1 MFRNPLAETVYNQKY
16 SHDGLYSWQKLS
28 DVLIDDIT
36 GTRGGR
42 LEPLLSKEDRAALAD
57 NHRKMK
63 FVAGGRYLYY
73 AGRPMLAINNCF
85 GKEVRVLTTQG
96 WRQVSQLG
104 EAEIISP
111 VDGKPKKANF
121 VSRGVQQLY
130 RYEFS
135 QIRGKSKKTY
145 SVRATKNHKWLLS
158 DGSCTEDLQIG
169 QVVPAGS
176 VNLSSS
182 AEGFLHGFIFGDGNK
197 TGVVRLCGMKRN
209 LLPRFLHLGRVTSPP
224 FAKGDLVFQ
233 AARKDV
239 AWKELPST
247 EDPSYIGSF
256 IEGWLAADGHDDRI
270 IHSTHRSHLEWFVN
284 HAAFAGYVITG
295 ELRSQTRDVSSFP
308 GYKYKDHTIWMVS
321 FSRGETFRGF
331 KLINKEPLA
340 QEEVFCPFEP
350 EFNQIIIDHNIR
362 TYQCYL
368 FKGQEDTREEWGSL
382 LKRISDSLMTGGGV
396 GIDYS
401 VFRPKGAKLART
413 GGLASGP
420 IPLMHSVNEVGRNVM
435 QGGSRRS
442 AIYASLNW
450 QHGDVS
456 DFLKAKNW
464 GDMPIGKAK
473 KEDGSLYTYKDAKEG
488 NFNFPAPLDMTNISL
503 NYDDAWLDLP
513 DRHLHPTFLENTL
526 QALRTA
532 EPGWSFNFREKQ
544 EETLRN
550 APVAGKTRV
559 LTRSGYQKVEDILNQ
574 KIEVWTGVRWAKTTF
589 KLTKEN
595 TRTIK
600 VIITGGREIECD
612 PTHEFILARGEVRV
626 PAMELKKG
634 DELLVS
640 LPVDSKTPFSPK
652 DYTLGFMFGDGHFR
666 VAGGGEISFFTD
678 DKKKCL
684 ERMDRDAF
692 SSIRTQERNGSIRAY
707 VKTGWTPSFD
717 KDKFPEGKS
726 FLSPSFVAGL
736 FDSDGSYDDKQRRI
750 RVSSVHRE
758 FLEDLRRYLESLG
771 ILSGV
776 SSGGIS
782 QFGKTQTW
790 TLTVMSEYLSR
801 FAEVI
806 PTARIQPNRLH
817 NPFRKSKLKVLE
829 VCEAQEQNVYCCDVG
844 VKEHSFQAEGVII
857 SNCTEVTSEDDSD
870 VCNLASV
877 NMSQIDTIEEFA
889 EVVYLASK
897 FLYCG
902 TIRGDVPFEKV
913 RKIRDQNRRLGLGL
927 MGIHEWLLKRKY
939 PYEVVPELHQ
949 WLEAYRRESERGAN
963 EVADAFGLPRP
974 KAYRAIAPT
983 GSIGLIAK
991 QLAA

>member
-1 MFRNPLAETVYNQKY
+1 MFRNPLAETIYKQKY
-16 SHDGLYSWQKLS
+16 SHGGSYTWQRLS

-36 GTRGGR
+36 GTRGGK
-42 LEPLLSKEDRAALAD
+42 LDPLLSKEERAALAD
-57 NHRKMK
+57 HHRKMK
-63 FVAGGRYLYY
+63 FIAGGRYLYY

-111 VDGKPKKANF
+111 VDGKPKKADF

-270 IHSTHRSHLEWFVN
+270 IHSIHRSHLEWFVN

-295 ELRSQTRDVSSFP
+295 ELRSQTRDVSSH
-308 GYKYKDHTIWMVS
+308 KYKDHTIWMVN
-321 FSRGETFRGF
+321 FSRGERFGGF

-382 LKRISDSLMTGGGV
+382 LQRTSDSLMTGGGV
-396 GIDYS
+396 GVDYS
-401 VFRPKGAKLART
+401 IFRPRGAKLART

-450 QHGDVS
+450 KHGDAP

-464 GDMPIGKAK
+464 DEMPIGKAK
-473 KEDGSLYTYKDAKEG
+473 KLDGTPYTYKDAKED

-503 NYDDAWLDLP
+503 NYDDAWLNLP
-513 DRHLHPTFLENTL
+513 DRHLHPTFLENTR

-532 EPGWSFNFREKQ
+532 EPGWSFNFGEKQ
-544 EETLRN
+544 DETLRN
-550 APVAGKTRV
+550 A
-559 LTRSGYQKVEDILNQ
+559 
-574 KIEVWTGVRWAKTTF
+574 
-589 KLTKEN
+589 
-595 TRTIK
+595 
-600 VIITGGREIECD
+600 
-612 PTHEFILARGEVRV
+612 
-626 PAMELKKG
+626 
-634 DELLVS
+634 
-640 LPVDSKTPFSPK
+640 
-652 DYTLGFMFGDGHFR
+652 
-666 VAGGGEISFFTD
+666 
-678 DKKKCL
+678 
-684 ERMDRDAF
+684 
-692 SSIRTQERNGSIRAY
+692 
-707 VKTGWTPSFD
+707 
-717 KDKFPEGKS
+717 
-726 FLSPSFVAGL
+726 
-736 FDSDGSYDDKQRRI
+736 
-750 RVSSVHRE
+750 
-758 FLEDLRRYLESLG
+758 
-771 ILSGV
+771 
-776 SSGGIS
+776 
-782 QFGKTQTW
+782 
-790 TLTVMSEYLSR
+790 
-801 FAEVI
+801 
-806 PTARIQPNRLH
+806 
-817 NPFRKSKLKVLE
+817 
-829 VCEAQEQNVYCCDVG
+829 
-844 VKEHSFQAEGVII
+844 
-857 SNCTEVTSEDDSD
+857 CTEVTSEDDSD
-870 VCNLASV
+870 VCNLASA

-927 MGIHEWLLKRKY
+927 MGIHEWLLKRGY

-949 WLEAYRRESERGAN
+949 WLEVYRRESERGAN

-991 QLAA
+991 KLAA